1 MEIDIEDF
9 GVLED
14 YLRSNRRIHPRDRV
28 AFEKLPGEEFSTRSD
43 IRSDARDV
51 GTGTTRANASR
62 PRRWRPNAARASS
75 TDDGDAQ
82 AGDGGHE
89 GRHGED
95 EVFTRADEG

>member
-1 MEIDIEDF
+1 MGIAIAEF
-9 GVLED
+9 GALGD
-14 YLRSNRRIHPRDRV
+14 YQRGNRRIQPRDRV